1 MTLKNPVNFQ
11 AENAAQ
17 ICLPS
22 PTNNYAGNEL
32 GITSWGLVRTSTPD
46 SMYLQLAKVIE
57 VCLETIN
64 DDAFSDFDMDHEL
77 CSKNQEGHGQTYYY
91 DDGGWYKVQIE
102 SVHLVFWE
110 MEITRDLG

>member
-32 GITSWGLVRTSTPD
+32 GITSWGLVRTSTPH

-57 VCLETIN
+57 ASQECLETITG
-64 DDAFSDFDMDHEL
+64 DAFSDFDMDHEL
-77 CSKNQEGHGQTYYY
+77 CSKNHEGHGHTILL
-91 DDGGWYKVQIE
+91 DEGGW
-102 SVHLVFWE
+102 
-110 MEITRDLG
+110 